1 MIMMTTTGA
10 VAWLRAAREQARR
23 ERAAAGQAIE
33 RLRQRNREELNALAG
48 RGAPVRDQSP
58 GWPSHPPPAPRWYGV
73 DDPEPAPAPG
83 SQPGPELPPE
93 DGWAPE
99 SWLL

>member
-1 MIMMTTTGA
+1 MMTTTGA

-23 ERAAAGQAIE
+23 ERAAAGRAIE
-33 RLRQRNREELNALAG
+33 RLRQRNREELNALTG
-48 RGAPVRDQSP
+48 RGAPGGCQPP
-58 GWPSHPPPAPRWYGV
+58 GWPSQPPPAPRWYGV
-73 DDPEPAPAPG
+73 DDSEPPPVPV

-99 SWLL
+99 SWLV